1 MSKLNKAD
9 KFFDLSDYGRPAAQI
24 IVNYLKHTTI
34 TPIQVTMLF
43 GISGCIA
50 IACILY
56 HYYVLAGI
64 FLLLKSVLDAADGEL
79 SRAINKPSYVGRYL
93 DSIFDILLNLL
104 VLLAIMQVSKV
115 SGCLTMLAWLCMQM
129 QGTLYNYYYVILRNK
144 LAGGDTTSKIFEY
157 KEPKALAGETQ
168 QAVHITYT
176 IFNILYSFFD
186 KTIHLLDS
194 NAYKEKQ
201 MPNWLMSMVSC
212 YGLGFQLLI
221 IAILLPLG
229 FIGSI
234 IYFFIGYTILLF
246 VFIGIRKYGKY

>member
-9 KFFDLSDYGRPAAQI
+9 KFFDLSDYGRPAVQI

-64 FLLLKSVLDAADGEL
+64 FLLIKSVLDAADGEL

-115 SGCLTMLAWLCMQM
+115 SVYLTMLAWLCMQM
-129 QGTLYNYYYVILRNK
+129 QGTLYNYYYVPPPQHFPYLR
-144 LAGGDTTSKIFEY
+144 
-157 KEPKALAGETQ
+157 
-168 QAVHITYT
+168 HI
-176 IFNILYSFFD
+176 
-186 KTIHLLDS
+186 
-194 NAYKEKQ
+194 
-201 MPNWLMSMVSC
+201 
-212 YGLGFQLLI
+212 
-221 IAILLPLG
+221 
-229 FIGSI
+229 
-234 IYFFIGYTILLF
+234 
-246 VFIGIRKYGKY
+246 IGIPPCVILMIFGSTI